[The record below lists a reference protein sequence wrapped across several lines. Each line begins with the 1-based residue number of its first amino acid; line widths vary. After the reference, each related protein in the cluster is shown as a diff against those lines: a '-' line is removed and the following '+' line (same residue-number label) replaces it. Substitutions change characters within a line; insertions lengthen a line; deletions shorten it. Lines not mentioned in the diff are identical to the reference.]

1 MIYALAEDTRMK
13 VVKEI
18 ALTLMGNDPA
28 HGWPHVLRVL
38 ELSKKIIEN
47 ERLNVD
53 ENALVIAT
61 YLHDVGR
68 FIAGEGHHAIKSANF
83 SERLLK
89 ALGFEKEFID
99 EVKEIIISH
108 SYTLALKASSLEAK
122 VLSDADKLDAL
133 GAIGIAR
140 AIHHGCKS
148 GRNFDE
154 SIKHMEDKLLKL
166 PDLMYFAYSRIEA
179 LKRVELVRKFIE
191 EYKRERP
198 RL

>member
-1 MIYALAEDTRMK
+1 MVVENMK
-13 VVKEI
+13 IEVVKEI
-18 ALTLMGNDPA
+18 ALSIMGDDPA

-38 ELSKKIIEN
+38 ELSKRIVKE
-47 ERLNVD
+47 ERLNV
-53 ENALVIAT
+53 EEKALIIAI

-68 FIAGEGHHAIKSANF
+68 FIGGEGHHAIKSANF

-89 ALGFEKEFID
+89 ALGFKKEFID
-99 EVKEIIISH
+99 KVKEIIVSH

-140 AIHHGCKS
+140 AIHHGCRS
-148 GRNFDE
+148 GRSFDE

-166 PDLMYFAYSRIEA
+166 PDLMYFTYSRREA
-179 LKRVELVRKFIE
+179 LRRVEIIRKFIE